1 MALGSNYLQELIEA
15 YVLPCSLCSA
25 KDHPLSIFHLSLA
38 GSKLWDFATV
48 FSLHTCCLT
57 NFQHNQPLF

>member
-15 YVLPCSLCSA
+15 YVLPYSLCSA
-25 KDHPLSIFHLSLA
+25 KDHPLSTFHLSLA
-38 GSKLWDFATV
+38 GSKLWALATI

-57 NFQHNQPLF
+57 TFQHYQSL

>member
-25 KDHPLSIFHLSLA
+25 KDHPLSTFHLSLA
-38 GSKLWDFATV
+38 GSKLWAFATV
-48 FSLHTCCLT
+48 FSLHTYCLT
-57 NFQHNQPLF
+57 SFQHNQPLL

>member
-25 KDHPLSIFHLSLA
+25 KDHPLSTFHLSLA
-38 GSKLWDFATV
+38 GSKLWAFAIV
-48 FSLHTCCLT
+48 FSLHTYCFT
-57 NFQHNQPLF
+57 SFQHNQPLL